1 MASHLGTMV
10 LFAAIVAVIFA
21 LLLRE
26 DAPEQLRIGGR
37 IFGGLTLGAIVVG
50 WLMYLIA
57 P

>member
-10 LFAAIVAVIFA
+10 VFAAIVAVVFA

-26 DAPEQLRIGGR
+26 DAREQVRIGGR
-37 IFGGLTLGAIVVG
+37 IFGGLTIGAMLVG

>member
-10 LFAAIVAVIFA
+10 LFAAIVSVVFA

-26 DAPEQLRIGGR
+26 ETVDQVRMGAR
-37 IFGGLTLGAIVVG
+37 IFGGLTLGAILVG

>member
-26 DAPEQLRIGGR
+26 DAPGQLRIGGR

>member
-10 LFAAIVAVIFA
+10 LFAAIVALVFA

-26 DAPEQLRIGGR
+26 DWPEQLRIGGR
-37 IFGGLTLGAIVVG
+37 IFGGLTIGATIVG
-50 WLMYLIA
+50 WLMYLIT